1 MKTLLPLAL
10 IIIGFGAF
18 AQTSTSPD
26 AQYVYC
32 EVLGTEK
39 LLSTKV
45 NIVVDFGDR
54 LKWFADNRMKDE
66 KTGKPIVFNSMVDA
80 LNYMGKQGWVLA
92 QAYPVT
98 IQNQNVYHYLL
109 KRSIDSLT
117 EEEKS
122 QVVKID

>member
-1 MKTLLPLAL
+1 MKTPLTLAL
-10 IIIGFGAF
+10 IIIAFGAF
-18 AQTSTSPD
+18 AQTSTTPD
-26 AQYVYC
+26 TQYVYC
-32 EVLGTEK
+32 EVVGTEK
-39 LLSTKV
+39 FLSTKV

-80 LNYMGKQGWVLA
+80 LNYMGRQGWVLA

-109 KRSIDSLT
+109 ERSIDSLT
-117 EEEKS
+117 DEEKDH
-122 QVVKID
+122 VAKVD